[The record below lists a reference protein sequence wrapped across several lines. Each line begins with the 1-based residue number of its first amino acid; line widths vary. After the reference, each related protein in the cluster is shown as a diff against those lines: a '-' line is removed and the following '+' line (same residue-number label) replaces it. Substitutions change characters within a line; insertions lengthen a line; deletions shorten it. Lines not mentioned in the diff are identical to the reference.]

1 MNELYEVYVF
11 CAFYAGVVIF
21 SLWMTV
27 ADKVPVEQVV
37 INRNKTNHRF
47 PS

>member
-37 INRNKTNHRF
+37 INRNKTKYNG
-47 PS
+47 